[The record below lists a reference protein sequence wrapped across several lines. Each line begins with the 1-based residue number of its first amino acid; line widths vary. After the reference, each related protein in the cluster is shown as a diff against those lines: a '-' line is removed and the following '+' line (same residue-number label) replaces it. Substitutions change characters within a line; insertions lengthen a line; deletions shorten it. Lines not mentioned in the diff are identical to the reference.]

1 MMKLGEILSKSN
13 KWRSTIDITFGEY
26 WQAIE
31 MYHVRSFRFLFSFF
45 VCLNTKKRKW
55 RYERNLINWILNVMH
70 EKTNRFWT
78 DYGLSNN
85 LPSGLLLHMED
96 ILRSWLIFCVVLL
109 SESRSIHF
117 LDSPSI
123 AVSRILVQMPLRYS
137 NLFVA
142 WWDTWVEKKLSFD
155 CERRTSNDLRQ
166 TRWTQWRRAD
176 FG

>member
-1 MMKLGEILSKSN
+1 MKK
-13 KWRSTIDITFGEY
+13 
-26 WQAIE
+26 
-31 MYHVRSFRFLFSFF
+31 
-45 VCLNTKKRKW
+45 
-55 RYERNLINWILNVMH
+55 NLINWILNVMH

-142 WWDTWVEKKLSFD
+142 WWDTWVEKNYLSIVNEELLMISDKLV
-155 CERRTSNDLRQ
+155 ELNDDVLISGNKIHFHTLLMPSDIIQ
-166 TRWTQWRRAD
+166 
-176 FG
+176 